1 MGEGQ
6 PRAPTLTTSS
16 SHDRAHKMDGRCNM
30 DILTG
35 RDNEIHPERSEI
47 YEPPMLDEIGEFTA
61 LTRADANGKVVDGT
75 AYYSE

>member
-1 MGEGQ
+1 
-6 PRAPTLTTSS
+6 
-16 SHDRAHKMDGRCNM
+16 M

-61 LTRADANGKVVDGT
+61 LTRADATGKVVDGT